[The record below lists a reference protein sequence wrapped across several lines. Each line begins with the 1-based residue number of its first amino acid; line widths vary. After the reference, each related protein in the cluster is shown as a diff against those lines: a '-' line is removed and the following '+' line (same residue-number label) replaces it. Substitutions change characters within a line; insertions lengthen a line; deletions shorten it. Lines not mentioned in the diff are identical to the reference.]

1 MQARGMYLVLGLP
14 NSTLY
19 TQELDQIY
27 QEFKEKTHTKTGEVF
42 ALKFAKRTTR
52 IAYSKMQLKGQGFIE
67 DCAADTNMEV
77 TPAMAVII
85 EKIKDA
91 KKTPS
96 LTNMDLSNF
105 VNGEDRN
112 GSPFYSTF
120 TKEKITN
127 CFARV
132 GYVPFMRECLNSEY
146 IRHEL
151 QGNGEFFLFLNVIL
165 YYL

>member
-1 MQARGMYLVLGLP
+1 
-14 NSTLY
+14 
-19 TQELDQIY
+19 
-27 QEFKEKTHTKTGEVF
+27 
-42 ALKFAKRTTR
+42 
-52 IAYSKMQLKGQGFIE
+52 
-67 DCAADTNMEV
+67 
-77 TPAMAVII
+77 MAVII

-96 LTNMDLSNF
+96 LTNMDLSDF

-112 GSPFYSTF
+112 CSPFYTTF
-120 TKEKITN
+120 TKPKIMN

-132 GYVPFMRECLNSEY
+132 GYVPFTRECLKSEY

-151 QGNGEFFLFLNVIL
+151 QENGKFFLFLNVIL